1 MKIRNFIF
9 GISLICAICF
19 SSCSDG
25 SSSSDS
31 DDTSS
36 RVLDLRIKKDGVIYN
51 PSRKIKKEGEYA
63 EITKTDRVECAAVE
77 GGIKFSI
84 TPPKGTT
91 YISIQRIEENG
102 LYSTKLDVPLI
113 SNEQFSFLYPLC
125 EPGEKYK
132 FCVKIEIGDRLN
144 AYEDFLTIT
153 ATDGIG
159 DIDYS
164 NLKSSRH
171 LNLSYDGTKP
181 TCQIIDC
188 IPPEAKNV
196 KAFISYSVT
205 NSSTINWDATDIDN
219 EVLWL
224 GNYKGDVQEIIS
236 SEELYEAVDRT
247 PNNIAYCSNK
257 YNTELLSK
265 GFKYFLDSSNKSHL
279 IAQYAYS
286 FELEMEGQENFMWR
300 TASIDSEP
308 IKIK

>member
-1 MKIRNFIF
+1 MMKIRNFIF
-9 GISLICAICF
+9 GIALISAICF

-36 RVLDLRIKKDGVIYN
+36 RVLDLRIKKNGVVYN
-51 PSRKIKKEGEYA
+51 SSREIKKEGEST
-63 EITKTDRVECAAVE
+63 EITKTDRVEVTAVE

-84 TPPKGTT
+84 TPPTGTT
-91 YISIQRIEENG
+91 YILIQRIEENG

-113 SNEQFSFLYPLC
+113 SNEKFSFIYPLC

-132 FCVKIEIGDRLN
+132 FNVRIETGNRLD

-164 NLKSSRH
+164 NLKTSRH

-196 KAFISYSVT
+196 KTFISYSVT
-205 NSSTINWDATDIDN
+205 NSNTIDWDATDTAN

-224 GNYKGDVQEIIS
+224 GNYKGDVSEIIS
-236 SEELYEAVDRT
+236 SEELSEAKDYSS
-247 PNNIAYCSNK
+247 NNPDTDGYYSNP
-257 YNTELLSK
+257 SK
-265 GFKYFLDSSNKSHL
+265 PFKYFLGNSNKSYL
-279 IAQYAYS
+279 FAQYTYS
-286 FELEMEGQENFMWR
+286 FELEMEGQENFIWR

-308 IKIK
+308 IRIK

>member
-9 GISLICAICF
+9 GIALICAICF
-19 SSCSDG
+19 TSCSDG

-31 DDTSS
+31 DEASS
-36 RVLDLRIKKDGVIYN
+36 RVLDLRIKKDGVAYN
-51 PSRKIKKEGEYA
+51 PSREIKREGENA
-63 EITKTDRVECAAVE
+63 EITKTDRVEVVAVE

-84 TPPKGTT
+84 TPPEETT
-91 YISIQRIEENG
+91 YILIQRIEENG
-102 LYSTKLDVPLI
+102 LYSTKLDVPLNSAKEFI
-113 SNEQFSFLYPLC
+113 YPLC

-132 FCVKIEIGDRLN
+132 FCVRIETGDRLN

-205 NSSTINWDATDIDN
+205 NSNTINWDATDSAN

-224 GNYKGDVQEIIS
+224 GNYKGDVSEIIS
-236 SEELYEAVDRT
+236 SEELYEAKDYSSENPNVDGYYKN
-247 PNNIAYCSNK
+247 PDQP
-257 YNTELLSK
+257 
-265 GFKYFLDSSNKSHL
+265 FKYFLDNSNKSYL
-279 IAQYAYS
+279 FAQYTYT

-308 IKIK
+308 IRIK

>member
-1 MKIRNFIF
+1 MH
-9 GISLICAICF
+9 
-19 SSCSDG
+19 
-25 SSSSDS
+25 
-31 DDTSS
+31 
-36 RVLDLRIKKDGVIYN
+36 
-51 PSRKIKKEGEYA
+51 
-63 EITKTDRVECAAVE
+63 
-77 GGIKFSI
+77 
-84 TPPKGTT
+84 
-91 YISIQRIEENG
+91 
-102 LYSTKLDVPLI
+102 STKLDVPLNSAKEFI
-113 SNEQFSFLYPLC
+113 YPLC

-132 FCVKIEIGDRLN
+132 FCVRIEIGDRLN

-196 KAFISYSVT
+196 KTFISYSVT
-205 NSSTINWDATDIDN
+205 NSSTINWDATDSEN

-224 GNYKGDVQEIIS
+224 GNYKGDVSEIIS
-236 SEELYEAVDRT
+236 SEELCEAKDYSSKN
-247 PNNIAYCSNK
+247 PNSDGYYLNPN
-257 YNTELLSK
+257 LP
-265 GFKYFLDSSNKSHL
+265 FKYFLDNSNKSYL
-279 IAQYAYS
+279 FAQYTYT

-300 TASIDSEP
+300 TASIDSDP

>member
-9 GISLICAICF
+9 GIALICAICF
-19 SSCSDG
+19 TSCSDG

-31 DDTSS
+31 DEASS
-36 RVLDLRIKKDGVIYN
+36 RVLDLRIKKDGVAYN
-51 PSRKIKKEGEYA
+51 PSREIKREGENA
-63 EITKTDRVECAAVE
+63 EITKTDRVEVVAVE

-84 TPPKGTT
+84 TPPEETT
-91 YISIQRIEENG
+91 YILIQRIEENG
-102 LYSTKLDVPLI
+102 LYSTKLDVPLNSAKEFI
-113 SNEQFSFLYPLC
+113 YPLC

-132 FCVKIEIGDRLN
+132 FCVRIETGDRLN

-205 NSSTINWDATDIDN
+205 NSSTINWDATDSAN

-224 GNYKGDVQEIIS
+224 GNYKGDVSEIIS
-236 SEELYEAVDRT
+236 SEELYEAKDYSSENPNVDGYYKN
-247 PNNIAYCSNK
+247 PDQP
-257 YNTELLSK
+257 
-265 GFKYFLDSSNKSHL
+265 FKYFLDNSNKSYL
-279 IAQYAYS
+279 FAQYTYT

-308 IKIK
+308 IRIK

>member
-9 GISLICAICF
+9 GIALICAICF
-19 SSCSDG
+19 TSCSDG
-25 SSSSDS
+25 SNSSDS
-31 DDTSS
+31 DEASS
-36 RVLDLRIKKDGVIYN
+36 RVLDLRIKKNGVAYN
-51 PSRKIKKEGEYA
+51 PSREIKREGENS
-63 EITKTDRVECAAVE
+63 EITKTARAEVAAIE

-84 TPPKGTT
+84 TPPEGTT
-91 YISIQRIEENG
+91 YILIQRIEENG
-102 LYSTKLDVPLI
+102 LYSTKLDLKSIP
-113 SNEQFSFLYPLC
+113 NEQFGFIYPLC

-132 FCVKIEIGDRLN
+132 FCVRIETGDRLN

-205 NSSTINWDATDIDN
+205 NSSTINWDATDSAN
-219 EVLWL
+219 EVLWI
-224 GNYKGDVQEIIS
+224 GNYEGDVSEIIS
-236 SEELYEAVDRT
+236 SEELYEAKDYSSENPNVDGYYKN
-247 PNNIAYCSNK
+247 P
-257 YNTELLSK
+257 EQP
-265 GFKYFLDSSNKSHL
+265 FKYFLDNSNKSYL
-279 IAQYAYS
+279 FAQYTYT

>member
-9 GISLICAICF
+9 GIALICAICF
-19 SSCSDG
+19 TSCSDG

-31 DDTSS
+31 DEASS
-36 RVLDLRIKKDGVIYN
+36 RVLDLRIKKDGVAYN
-51 PSRKIKKEGEYA
+51 PSREIKREGENA
-63 EITKTDRVECAAVE
+63 EITKTDRVEVVAVE

-84 TPPKGTT
+84 TPPEETT
-91 YISIQRIEENG
+91 YILIQRIEENG
-102 LYSTKLDVPLI
+102 LYSTKLDVPLNSAKEFI
-113 SNEQFSFLYPLC
+113 YPLC

-132 FCVKIEIGDRLN
+132 FCVRIETGDRLN

-171 LNLSYDGTKP
+171 LNLSYNGTKP

-205 NSSTINWDATDIDN
+205 NSNTINWDATDSAN
-219 EVLWL
+219 EVLWF
-224 GNYKGDVQEIIS
+224 GNYKGDVSEIIS
-236 SEELYEAVDRT
+236 SEELYEAKDYSSENPNVDGYYKN
-247 PNNIAYCSNK
+247 PDQP
-257 YNTELLSK
+257 
-265 GFKYFLDSSNKSHL
+265 FKYFLDNSNKSYL
-279 IAQYAYS
+279 FAQYTYT

-308 IKIK
+308 IRIK

>member
-9 GISLICAICF
+9 GIALICSICF
-19 SSCSDG
+19 TSCSDG

-31 DDTSS
+31 NDTSS
-36 RVLDLRIKKDGVIYN
+36 RVLDLRIKKDGVAYN
-51 PSRKIKKEGEYA
+51 PSREIKREGENA
-63 EITKTDRVECAAVE
+63 EITKTDRVEVAAVE

-84 TPPKGTT
+84 TPPEETT
-91 YISIQRIEENG
+91 YILIQRIEENG
-102 LYSTKLDVPLI
+102 LYSTKLDVPLNSAKEFI
-113 SNEQFSFLYPLC
+113 YPLC

-132 FCVKIEIGDRLN
+132 FCVRIETGDRLN

-205 NSSTINWDATDIDN
+205 NSNTINWDATDSAN

-224 GNYKGDVQEIIS
+224 GNYKGDVSEIIS
-236 SEELYEAVDRT
+236 SEELYEAKDYSSENPNVDGYYKN
-247 PNNIAYCSNK
+247 PDQP
-257 YNTELLSK
+257 
-265 GFKYFLDSSNKSHL
+265 FKYFLDNSNKSYL
-279 IAQYAYS
+279 FAQYTYT

-308 IKIK
+308 IRIK